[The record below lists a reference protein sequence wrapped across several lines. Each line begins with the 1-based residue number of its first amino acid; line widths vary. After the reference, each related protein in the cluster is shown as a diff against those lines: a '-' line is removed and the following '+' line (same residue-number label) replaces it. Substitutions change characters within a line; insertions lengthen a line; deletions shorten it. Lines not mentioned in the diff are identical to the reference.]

1 MSWEMTKTLIRV
13 FSGIFLCSVTGS
25 VLFFY
30 WKPISRYLEKKGDA
44 KLNYA
49 ILKIIVVAFFVPVLS
64 IIFEDLSHKS
74 YLFSTTTVIR
84 NITEIIGVIWLAGA
98 AASGCFY
105 FLKYRRLRKSL
116 ENSCICSRQTQK
128 IADECRKKL
137 CVRRRINVYQSYQIP
152 VPFICGVV
160 RPKIILPEEHYTK
173 QELKIILLHEME
185 HYKQR
190 DIFWKLMCNVLA
202 CVHWFNPLKKQIC
215 SQVEDWSE
223 VSCDVRVL
231 KVFGSL
237 KQYFGTIISIAA
249 RKSGYRQYLAS
260 ALYENSRGLEL
271 RMRRTASIRKMKGV
285 PWKSAQIFFICFC
298 TLGAATITAISY
310 GYYRGYIYLEDK
322 TSVKIEEEMDPPK
335 IMKEKK
341 RAAVSAVKQKV
352 MKGEVP
358 GKEEDILIDW
368 WPKSQEF
375 LTSRKFRV
383 QEGDKIQILMMT
395 SEDEGTKVR
404 NDEILIGIIE
414 PDGTQ
419 RYVSD
424 ARDFEHI
431 FAVNKEGDYRIFV
444 ENKADK
450 KLQVAGVYS
459 LMHKTK
465 SSSK

>member
-13 FSGIFLCSVTGS
+13 FSGIFLCSMTGS

-84 NITEIIGVIWLAGA
+84 DMTEITGVIWLAGA

-137 CVRRRINVYQSYQIP
+137 CVRRRINVYQSYKVP

-160 RPKIILPEEHYTK
+160 RPKIILPEERYTK
-173 QELKIILLHEME
+173 QELEIILLHEME

-237 KQYFGTIISIAA
+237 KQYFGTIISIAT

-285 PWKSAQIFFICFC
+285 PWKSAQIFFLCFC

-383 QEGDKIQILMMT
+383 QEGEKIQILMMT

-444 ENKADK
+444 ENRTDK

-459 LMHKTK
+459 LMHKRK